1 MGSPKFILLL
11 LMLLYAYI
19 LGAAVDA
26 HIQSIDASNYPHVSG
41 YLSYHGI
48 EGSADQ
54 LNVSQLNIAVD
65 KTYRLLNLEVSPL
78 SSGNIPMSIL
88 ICVDASGSVT
98 SQQLRSIKAALNDAI
113 AITPQNTYVAI
124 ADFGK
129 EFQVRCSFSS
139 DADSLT
145 AAVNS
150 ISTQAGNT
158 YLHYNIDKALKYIVK
173 QGRGGLPTIVIISD
187 GKEQVKYDVV
197 TQNDK
202 DNIIKEALKQGI
214 TINAIGYSLEKMPDY
229 TILDYFSGKTDGQF
243 MPITSPEMLKP
254 TINSFIKLRKA
265 IWQFSGE
272 ISELPGDGLDHQLF
286 VEIDTGAGK
295 LSVSKNFTIPNN
307 KKVYGVSFITKVTQ
321 NQALFYGILTG
332 LLVLIGIIIRMLLIR
347 QKKQES
353 VDEQDALANEVG
365 TEVSA
370 KTSETKVASA
380 EPEYQS
386 DQRSIKENTRRDH
399 TEFLEPGSLLQ
410 EPHFTILKIEFNSG
424 VFQGRSF
431 TLEKTGARIG
441 RADDNEI
448 AIDEAVV
455 SRHHA
460 KIEYKGGVFI
470 ITDLGSANGTYVNGK
485 RISSQDIQ
493 HNDTFSIGR
502 NDGMFYL
509 A

>member
-26 HIQSIDASNYPHVSG
+26 HILLIDASNYPHVSG

-48 EGSADQ
+48 EGSADP
-54 LNVSQLNIAVD
+54 LRASQLAITVD
-65 KTYRLLNLEVSPL
+65 KTYKMLNLEVSPL

-98 SQQLRSIKAALNDAI
+98 PQQLRNIKAALNDAI
-113 AITPQNTYVAI
+113 ASTPQNTYVAI

-129 EFQVRCSFSS
+129 EFQVRCNFSNDVEYLS
-139 DADSLT
+139 

-150 ISTQAGNT
+150 ISTQEGNT
-158 YLHYNIDKALKYIVK
+158 YLHYNIDKALKYIAR
-173 QGRGGLPTIVIISD
+173 QGRDGLSAIVIISD

-202 DNIIKEALKQGI
+202 DNIIKEALKQNI
-214 TINAIGYSLEKMPDY
+214 TLNAIGYSLEKAPDY

-243 MPITSPEMLKP
+243 MPITRPEMLKP
-254 TINSFIKLRKA
+254 AIISIVHLRKA
-265 IWQFSGE
+265 IWQFSGD

-286 VEIDTGAGK
+286 VQIDTGAGK
-295 LSVSKNFTIPNN
+295 LSASKKMTIPNN
-307 KKVYGVSFITKVTQ
+307 KKVYGVSFIAKVMQ
-321 NQALFYGILTG
+321 NKGLFYGILAG
-332 LLVLIGIIIRMLLIR
+332 LLVLIGIIIRMLLSR
-347 QKKQES
+347 RNKPES
-353 VDEQDALANEVG
+353 VDEQGARANVVR

-370 KTSETKVASA
+370 KTSETRVDSA
-380 EPEYQS
+380 EPGYQS
-386 DQRSIKENTRRDH
+386 DQRSIKENKRRDH
-399 TEFLEPGSLLQ
+399 TEFLEPGSSLQ

-424 VFQGRSF
+424 AYQGRSF
-431 TLEKTGARIG
+431 TLEKNVARIG

-485 RISSQDIQ
+485 RISSQVIQ